1 MLGSSADG
9 LGGWLVC
16 SSVVVVLRTIF
27 AACNRCRG
35 YLRSLRGCSLRLSDA
50 RRASLFM
57 AQLLTSPRDFLGWL
71 VGVFLADY
79 CASHNL
85 RNLGVAHLAYEQPTG
100 LFA

>member
-1 MLGSSADG
+1 
-9 LGGWLVC
+9 
-16 SSVVVVLRTIF
+16 
-27 AACNRCRG
+27 
-35 YLRSLRGCSLRLSDA
+35 
-50 RRASLFM
+50 M